1 MAGATI
7 KGYISKRISATLCRW
22 MLSYGIV
29 LALPVLFGGIIYGD
43 ALAREQKNVHRI
55 QHQAMYSVQTYLE
68 KELESLYQ
76 ICYSLLN
83 SRAVAALE
91 RNDGG
96 EYTPEQI
103 LKVLEIEKQIANYK
117 LINGMISELYLYLPK
132 QDDIIT
138 NDLFCQ
144 IGRAHV

>member
-55 QHQAMYSVQTYLE
+55 QHQAMYSVQTYLLQSA
-68 KELESLYQ
+68 KFQGSSGIGAKRRRGVYAGANIES
-76 ICYSLLN
+76 
-83 SRAVAALE
+83 V
-91 RNDGG
+91 RN
-96 EYTPEQI
+96 
-103 LKVLEIEKQIANYK
+103 
-117 LINGMISELYLYLPK
+117 
-132 QDDIIT
+132 
-138 NDLFCQ
+138 
-144 IGRAHV
+144 